1 MTLRL
6 GRQDI
11 RQINDIPINQVVS
24 LDDDREEAKELDVD
38 IDHPDQE
45 NPSLDNHELRGI
57 QEAMGEDGNHNFDI

>member
-11 RQINDIPINQVVS
+11 RQIDDIPMIQSPALNQVVS

-38 IDHPDQE
+38 IDHPD
-45 NPSLDNHELRGI
+45 
-57 QEAMGEDGNHNFDI
+57 